1 MLGCIQ
7 DPSLKQTPMEIEEL
21 IMTSANPTSE
31 QALDYAVSAI
41 KRGDSSRG
49 QAALAWVLQREPSN
63 VVAWLWMAECLPE
76 SAAKQECLRRVTAL
90 SPFG

>member
-1 MLGCIQ
+1 
-7 DPSLKQTPMEIEEL
+7 MEIEEL
-21 IMTSANPTSE
+21 MMTSANPTSE
-31 QALDYAVSAI
+31 QALGYAVSAI

-49 QAALAWVLQREPSN
+49 QAALACVLQREPSN

-76 SAAKQECLRRVTAL
+76 SDAKQECLRRVTAL

>member
-1 MLGCIQ
+1 
-7 DPSLKQTPMEIEEL
+7 MEIEVL
-21 IMTSANPTSE
+21 MTNPASPTSE

-41 KRGDSSRG
+41 KRGDASRG

-63 VVAWLWMAECLPE
+63 VVAWLWMAEVLPDG
-76 SAAKQECLRRVTAL
+76 SAKQECLQRVTAL

>member
-1 MLGCIQ
+1 
-7 DPSLKQTPMEIEEL
+7 MEIKAL
-21 IMTSANPTSE
+21 MTTGAIPTSE
-31 QALDYAVSAI
+31 QALDFAVSAI

-63 VVAWLWMAECLPE
+63 VVAWLWMAECLPD
-76 SAAKQECLRRVTAL
+76 SDAKQECLSRVTAL

>member
-1 MLGCIQ
+1 MQ
-7 DPSLKQTPMEIEEL
+7 DPLLKQTPMEIEEL
-21 IMTSANPTSE
+21 MMTSANPTSE

-76 SAAKQECLRRVTAL
+76 SDAKQECLRRVTAL

>member
-1 MLGCIQ
+1 
-7 DPSLKQTPMEIEEL
+7 MEIEAL
-21 IMTSANPTSE
+21 MSTAATPTSD

-76 SAAKQECLRRVTAL
+76 SEAKQDCLRRVTAL

>member
-1 MLGCIQ
+1 MQ
-7 DPSLKQTPMEIEEL
+7 DHSLKQTPMEIEEL
-21 IMTSANPTSE
+21 MMTSANPTSE

-76 SAAKQECLRRVTAL
+76 SAAKQECLSRVTAL
-90 SPFG
+90 NPFG

>member
-1 MLGCIQ
+1 M
-7 DPSLKQTPMEIEEL
+7 DIEEL
-21 IMTSANPTSE
+21 MMTSVHPTSE

-49 QAALAWVLQREPSN
+49 KAALAWVLQREPSN

-76 SAAKQECLRRVTAL
+76 SPAKQECLQRVTAL